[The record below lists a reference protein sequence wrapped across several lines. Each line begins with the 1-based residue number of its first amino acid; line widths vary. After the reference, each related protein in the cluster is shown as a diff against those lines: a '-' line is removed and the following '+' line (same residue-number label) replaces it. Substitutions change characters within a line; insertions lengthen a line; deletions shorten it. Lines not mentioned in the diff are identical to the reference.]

1 MTTLKAF
8 KYRIY
13 PTKQQEIL
21 LNKTFGCVRVVW
33 NHNVEIFNEY
43 DKNLTE
49 QKQPLTS
56 TQLRKKFEWMQEIS
70 AAALQQKEMD
80 FKTFKKNYFSKTRKK
95 KIGRPAFKKRNN
107 KQSFRLPNQKFSL
120 KDNLIRLE
128 KNR

>member
-13 PTKQQEIL
+13 PTQQQAVL

-33 NHNVEIFNEY
+33 NHNVEIFNKY
-43 DKNLTE
+43 NKNLIE
-49 QKQPLTS
+49 QEKALTS
-56 TQLRKKFEWMQEIS
+56 TQLRKQFDWMQEVS

-95 KIGRPAFKKRNN
+95 KIGRPSFKKRNN
-107 KQSFRLPNQKFSL
+107 NQSFRLPNQKFSL
-120 KDNLIRLE
+120 KDNIIRLE
-128 KNR
+128 